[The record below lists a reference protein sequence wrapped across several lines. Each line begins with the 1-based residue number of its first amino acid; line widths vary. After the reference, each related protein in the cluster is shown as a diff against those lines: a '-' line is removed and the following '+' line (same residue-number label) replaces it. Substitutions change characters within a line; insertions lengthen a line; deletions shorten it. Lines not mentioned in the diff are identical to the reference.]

1 MPPSPSPHDAVPD
14 FIVERF
20 ADHSIEELRNIASYA
35 ETLDQSADVPD
46 YIVRAFAIQD
56 DETRTVVAIYA
67 DELAGFLEASEP
79 AANEDESDGRDDDR
93 GPGRMGG
100 VFFG

>member
-1 MPPSPSPHDAVPD
+1 MSTSPSPHDTVPD

-20 ADHSIEELRNIASYA
+20 ADHSIEELRAIARYA
-35 ETLDQSADVPD
+35 EALDQSADVPA

-67 DELAGFLEASEP
+67 DELADFLEASEG
-79 AANEDESDGRDDDR
+79 AADEDESDGGNDDR
-93 GPGRMGG
+93 GPGRPGG
-100 VFFG
+100 MFFG

>member
-1 MPPSPSPHDAVPD
+1 MSQKPTPHDDVPA

-20 ADHSIEELRNIASYA
+20 ADHSAAELRNIATYA
-35 ETLDQSADVPD
+35 ESLETSIDVPQ
-46 YIVRAFAIQD
+46 YVVQAFAIQD

-67 DELAGFLEASEP
+67 AELAAFLEEQAQRKS
-79 AANEDESDGRDDDR
+79 EDEEDDSSPP

-100 VFFG
+100 AFFG